1 MNKVSSVGES
11 DSVSHNNKNPG
22 PAAVRL
28 WSSSKLFVL
37 AAAGAAIGLNNFW
50 QFPYL
55 VGQHGGGLFILTYLV
70 CLALVAWPVLVSEI
84 AVGRLGRGSPIQTV
98 RTLVNRTDS
107 DPNWHVLGSIKTFTG
122 VFILSYLSVIAGWC
136 LAYTLRAA
144 SGTFDGLTAAGMN
157 SLFSD
162 FVHDPEKQAFWHT
175 LFMIMV
181 MVVAARGLKAGFEP
195 VVRWLM
201 PSLLAV
207 LALLLVYST
216 GLDGFSKS
224 VLTVFMPEPETWGIK
239 SILVALGHAFFSLG
253 LGYGALLMYSAYLP
267 AQASVARVSLG
278 VIGLDTLVALVASV
292 VVFALL
298 FSGGQE
304 SLTGPSLVFQAVP
317 LALDVL
323 PFGRMVLIAFY
334 LVLVLAAWLTAIALV
349 EPVMR
354 WLIESHDM
362 SRFRAAIW
370 TGMGV
375 WLFGLVNIL
384 SFEYWAFEF
393 EYFGIKK
400 YLGLFDSL
408 QIFTSNFLL
417 PLAGILVALFAGW
430 SLNDSLDAE
439 TLGLKPMWL
448 YKLWLWLVR
457 LVAPLLL
464 VIVAISVPKLFL

>member
-1 MNKVSSVGES
+1 MDNLSSAGNTEAVS
-11 DSVSHNNKNPG
+11 DNNKNDKSVE
-22 PAAVRL
+22 ANR
-28 WSSSKLFVL
+28 WSSGAMFVL

-70 CLALVAWPVLVSEI
+70 CLALVAWPILVSEI
-84 AVGRLGRGSPIQTV
+84 AVGRLGRGSPIQAV
-98 RTLVNRTDS
+98 RKLVNSTNS
-107 DPNWHVLGSIKTFTG
+107 DPNWYVLGSIKTFTG

-136 LAYTLRAA
+136 MAYAVRAA
-144 SGTFDGLTAAGMN
+144 SGMFDGLTSAGMN

-175 LFMIMV
+175 LFIITTL
-181 MVVAARGLKAGFEP
+181 VVAARGLKGGFEP
-195 VVRWLM
+195 VVRRVM
-201 PSLLAV
+201 PLLLLVLLLLLAYSASLGSFGNSLLAV
-207 LALLLVYST
+207 FA
-216 GLDGFSKS
+216 
-224 VLTVFMPEPETWGIK
+224 PEPETWGIK
-239 SILVALGHAFFSLG
+239 SVLVALGHAFFSLG

-267 AQASVARVSLG
+267 DKASVARVSLG
-278 VIGLDTLVALVASV
+278 VIGLDTTVALLASV

-298 FSGGQE
+298 LGGGQE
-304 SLTGPSLVFQAVP
+304 SLTGPSLVFQAIP

-323 PFGRMVLIAFY
+323 PYGRAVLVAFY

-349 EPVMR
+349 EPVMT
-354 WLIESHDM
+354 WLIESHAM

-370 TGMGV
+370 TGFGV
-375 WLFGLVNIL
+375 WLFGLVCIL

-417 PLAGILVALFAGW
+417 PLAGMLVALFAGW
-430 SLNDSLDAE
+430 ALNDSLDADA
-439 TLGLKPMWL
+439 LGLRPLWL
-448 YKLWLWLVR
+448 YKTWLWLAR

-464 VIVAISVPKLFL
+464 IVVAISVPKLFL